1 MKLAPSTLLPLV
13 SFCFALT
20 AGLAAES
27 APTPDTAKSAP
38 ADAVKLVPVA
48 NRVVFSGD
56 YIAIE
61 TADRK
66 PIPTF
71 QSRPRYPVAL
81 RNAGIHGEA
90 LIAFIVDK
98 DGLTTEVQVEKASDK
113 TFGEAA
119 QQAVS
124 KWKFKPGMKNGEPI
138 RVAMKVPV
146 VFTLEK

>member
-1 MKLAPSTLLPLV
+1 MKLVTVTLLRVIPFGL
-13 SFCFALT
+13 ALT
-20 AGLAAES
+20 NGYAAEP
-27 APTPDTAKSAP
+27 APAPDAANSAP
-38 ADAVKLVPVA
+38 AEVIKQVPVA

-98 DGLTTEVQVEKASDK
+98 DGLTTEVQVENASDK
-113 TFGEAA
+113 AFGEAA

-146 VFTLEK
+146 VFALEK